1 MLFWV
6 LVLLIGWVIGFII
19 VAANPSPY
27 FAALGL
33 VFIVGTGGVLLLTSG
48 GAYFC
53 FILTLVYL
61 GGMLVVFAYTAAMA
75 ADPFPE
81 TLGSSGVLSVISIY
95 CLGCFV
101 GGNIFWGGRK
111 GVSNDLT
118 HKEDIIEIL
127 QEDVEGVASIYG
139 EGGWSLVVCAWGLL
153 LSLFVVIE
161 IIRGPSRGTLR
172 AVRGE

>member
-6 LVLLIGWVIGFII
+6 LILLIGWVIGFIV

-33 VFIVGTGGVLLLTSG
+33 VFVVGTGGVLLLLSG
-48 GAYFC
+48 GSYFC
-53 FILTLVYL
+53 FVLTLVYL
-61 GGMLVVFAYTAAMA
+61 GGMLVVFAYTAAIA

-81 TLGSSGVLSVISIY
+81 TFGSAGVLSVIAIY

-101 GGNIFWGGRK
+101 GGLFFWGGQK
-111 GVSNDLT
+111 GISGDLIY
-118 HKEDIIEIL
+118 KGDVLEIL
-127 QEDVEGVASIYG
+127 REDVEGVASIY
-139 EGGWSLVVCAWGLL
+139 EAGGWSLLLCAWGLL

-172 AVRGE
+172 AVRLK